1 MVKLRVQILVLL
13 SYITCTVC
21 VVPQIIVKEAIMA
34 GIFYGVGV
42 GPGDP
47 ELLTLKAVEVIKNAD
62 VVIAPKTEKKE
73 DSTALSIARPYMKKD
88 VEILKLVF
96 PMVNDAATLAN
107 AWENNKNSIL
117 AELQAGKKVVFL
129 TLGDPMFYST
139 YMYVYRL
146 LKNCGYGIETI
157 PGVPA
162 FCAIGSQLG
171 QPLAEGNDILSIIPA
186 TMSEEELDNILGIVD
201 NVVLMKVYKNFGQV
215 VAKLKQHGFA
225 DNAVMISRCGL
236 PDEQISYNLDEVDAQ
251 NVNYLSTILAKKR
264 KLG

>member
-1 MVKLRVQILVLL
+1 M
-13 SYITCTVC
+13 S
-21 VVPQIIVKEAIMA
+21 

-47 ELLTLKAVEVIKNAD
+47 QLLTLKAVEVIKNAD

-73 DSTALSIARPYMKKD
+73 DSTALSIARPYLKAD

-96 PMVNDAATLAN
+96 PMVSNTDTLAD

-117 AELQAGKKVVFL
+117 KELQAGKKVVFL

-146 LKNCGYGIETI
+146 LKDCGHGIETI

-171 QPLAEGNDILSIIPA
+171 QPLAEGNDVISIIPA
-186 TMSEEELDNILGIVD
+186 TMAEAEMDKVLAVSD
-201 NVVLMKVYKNFGQV
+201 NVVLMKVYKNFGKV
-215 VAKLKQHGFA
+215 VEKLEQYGFGN
-225 DNAVMISRCGL
+225 NAVMISKCGL
-236 PDEQISYNLDEVDAQ
+236 PDEQVSYNLSEVDAT
-251 NVNYLSTILAKKR
+251 NVNYLTTILAKKR

>member
-1 MVKLRVQILVLL
+1 M
-13 SYITCTVC
+13 S
-21 VVPQIIVKEAIMA
+21 

-47 ELLTLKAVEVIKNAD
+47 QLLTLKAVEVIKHAD
-62 VVIAPKTEKKE
+62 VIIAPKTEKKE
-73 DSTALSIARPYMKKD
+73 DSTALSIARPYLKED

-96 PMVNDAATLAN
+96 PMVNDTTTLTD

-117 AELQAGKKVVFL
+117 TELTAGKRVVFL

-146 LKNCGYGIETI
+146 LKDSGFAIETV

-171 QPLAEGNDILSIIPA
+171 QPLAEGTDVLSIIPA
-186 TMSEEELDNILGIVD
+186 TMQEDEMDKILSIAD
-201 NVVLMKVYKNFGQV
+201 NVVLMKVYKNFAKIV
-215 VAKLKQHGFA
+215 EKLKQHGFG
-225 DNAVMISRCGL
+225 DNAVMISKCGL
-236 PDEQISYNLDEVDAQ
+236 PDEQVSYNLEEVDATT
-251 NVNYLSTILAKKR
+251 VNYLSTILAKKR
-264 KLG
+264 TLG

>member
-1 MVKLRVQILVLL
+1 M
-13 SYITCTVC
+13 S
-21 VVPQIIVKEAIMA
+21 

-47 ELLTLKAVEVIKNAD
+47 QLLTLKAVEVIKNAD

-73 DSTALSIARPYMKKD
+73 DSTALSIARPYLKAD

-96 PMVNDAATLAN
+96 PMVSNTDTLAD

-117 AELQAGKKVVFL
+117 KELQAGKKVVFL

-146 LKNCGYGIETI
+146 LKDCGHGIETI

-171 QPLAEGNDILSIIPA
+171 QPLAEGNDVISIIPA
-186 TMSEEELDNILGIVD
+186 TMAEGEMDKVLAISD
-201 NVVLMKVYKNFGQV
+201 NVVLMKVYKNFGKV
-215 VAKLKQHGFA
+215 VEKLEQYGFGN
-225 DNAVMISRCGL
+225 NAVMISKCGL
-236 PDEQISYNLDEVDAQ
+236 PDEQVSYNLSEVDGA
-251 NVNYLSTILAKKR
+251 NVNYLTTILAKKR

>member
-1 MVKLRVQILVLL
+1 M
-13 SYITCTVC
+13 S
-21 VVPQIIVKEAIMA
+21 

-47 ELLTLKAVEVIKNAD
+47 ELLTLKAVKVIQAAD
-62 VVIAPKTEKKE
+62 VTIAPKTEKKE
-73 DSTALSIARPYMKKD
+73 DSTALSIARPYLKEN

-96 PMVNDAATLAN
+96 PMVNDNDTLTE
-107 AWENNKNSIL
+107 AWANNKTAIL

-139 YMYVYRL
+139 YMYIYRL
-146 LKNCGYGIETI
+146 LKESGHGIETV

-171 QPLAEGNDILSIIPA
+171 QPLAEGTDVLSIIPA
-186 TMSEEELDNILGIVD
+186 TMEDEEMDKILALSD
-201 NVVLMKVYKNFGQV
+201 NVVLMKVYKNFKQV
-215 VAKLKQHGFA
+215 VEKLNQHGYG
-225 DNAVMISRCGL
+225 DNAVMISKCGL
-236 PDEQISYNLDEVDAQ
+236 PDEQISYNLGEVDST
-251 NVNYLSTILAKKR
+251 NVNYLTTILAKKR

>member
-1 MVKLRVQILVLL
+1 M
-13 SYITCTVC
+13 S
-21 VVPQIIVKEAIMA
+21 

-47 ELLTLKAVEVIKNAD
+47 QLLTLKAVEVIKNAD

-73 DSTALSIARPYMKKD
+73 DSTALSIARPYLKAD

-96 PMVNDAATLAN
+96 PMVSNTDTLAD

-117 AELQAGKKVVFL
+117 KELQAGKKVVFL

-146 LKNCGYGIETI
+146 LKDCGHGIETI

-171 QPLAEGNDILSIIPA
+171 QPLAEGNDVISIIPA
-186 TMSEEELDNILGIVD
+186 TMAEGEMDKVLAISD
-201 NVVLMKVYKNFGQV
+201 NVVLMKVYKNFGKV
-215 VAKLKQHGFA
+215 VKKLEQYGFG
-225 DNAVMISRCGL
+225 DNAVMISKCGL
-236 PDEQISYNLDEVDAQ
+236 PDEQVSYNLSEVDVT
-251 NVNYLSTILAKKR
+251 NVNYLTTILAKKR

>member
-1 MVKLRVQILVLL
+1 M
-13 SYITCTVC
+13 S
-21 VVPQIIVKEAIMA
+21 

-47 ELLTLKAVEVIKNAD
+47 QLLTLKAVEVIKNAD

-73 DSTALSIARPYMKKD
+73 DSTALSIARPYLKAD

-96 PMVNDAATLAN
+96 PMVSNTDTLAD

-117 AELQAGKKVVFL
+117 KELQAGKKVVFL

-146 LKNCGYGIETI
+146 LKDCGHGIETI

-171 QPLAEGNDILSIIPA
+171 QPLAEGNDVISIIPA
-186 TMSEEELDNILGIVD
+186 TMAEGEMDKVLAISD
-201 NVVLMKVYKNFGQV
+201 NVVLMKVYKNFGKV
-215 VAKLKQHGFA
+215 VEKLEQYGFG
-225 DNAVMISRCGL
+225 DNAVMISKCGL
-236 PDEQISYNLDEVDAQ
+236 PDEQVSYNLSEVDAT
-251 NVNYLSTILAKKR
+251 NVNYLTTILAKKR

>member
-1 MVKLRVQILVLL
+1 M
-13 SYITCTVC
+13 S
-21 VVPQIIVKEAIMA
+21 

-47 ELLTLKAVEVIKNAD
+47 ELLTLKAVKVIQAAD
-62 VVIAPKTEKKE
+62 VIIAPKTEKKE
-73 DSTALSIARPYMKKD
+73 DSTALSIARPYLKEN

-96 PMVNDAATLAN
+96 PMVNDNDTLTE
-107 AWENNKNSIL
+107 AWANNKTAIL

-139 YMYVYRL
+139 YMYIYRL
-146 LKNCGYGIETI
+146 LKESGHGIETV

-171 QPLAEGNDILSIIPA
+171 QPLAEGTDVLSIIPA
-186 TMSEEELDNILGIVD
+186 TMEDEEMDKILALSD
-201 NVVLMKVYKNFGQV
+201 NVVLMKVYKNFKQV
-215 VAKLKQHGFA
+215 VEKLNQHGYG
-225 DNAVMISRCGL
+225 DNAVMISKCGL
-236 PDEQISYNLDEVDAQ
+236 PDEQISYNLGEVDSI
-251 NVNYLSTILAKKR
+251 NVNYLTTILAKKR

>member
-1 MVKLRVQILVLL
+1 M
-13 SYITCTVC
+13 S
-21 VVPQIIVKEAIMA
+21 

-47 ELLTLKAVEVIKNAD
+47 QLLTLKAVEVIKNAD

-73 DSTALSIARPYMKKD
+73 DSTALSIARPYLKTD

-96 PMVNDAATLAN
+96 PMVSNTDTLAD

-117 AELQAGKKVVFL
+117 KELQAGKKVVFL

-146 LKNCGYGIETI
+146 LKDCGHGIETI

-171 QPLAEGNDILSIIPA
+171 QPLAEGNDVISIIPA
-186 TMSEEELDNILGIVD
+186 TMAEGEMDKVLAISD
-201 NVVLMKVYKNFGQV
+201 NVVLMKVYKNFGKV
-215 VAKLKQHGFA
+215 VEKLEQYGFG
-225 DNAVMISRCGL
+225 DNAVMISKCGL
-236 PDEQISYNLDEVDAQ
+236 PDEQVSYNLSEVDGT
-251 NVNYLSTILAKKR
+251 NVNYLTTILAKKR

>member
-1 MVKLRVQILVLL
+1 M
-13 SYITCTVC
+13 S
-21 VVPQIIVKEAIMA
+21 

-47 ELLTLKAVEVIKNAD
+47 ELLTLKAVKVIQNAD
-62 VVIAPKTEKKE
+62 VIIAPKTEKKE
-73 DSTALSIARPYMKKD
+73 DSTALSIARPYLKEN

-96 PMVNDAATLAN
+96 PMVNDVDVLTE
-107 AWENNKNSIL
+107 AWENNKTAIL

-139 YMYVYRL
+139 YMYIYRL
-146 LKNCGYGIETI
+146 LKDSGHGIETV

-171 QPLAEGNDILSIIPA
+171 QPLAEGTDVLSIIPA
-186 TMSEEELDNILGIVD
+186 TMEDEEMDKILSLSD
-201 NVVLMKVYKNFGQV
+201 NVVLMKVYKNFSKV
-215 VAKLKQHGFA
+215 VEKLNQHGYG
-225 DNAVMISRCGL
+225 DNAVMISKCGL
-236 PDEQISYNLDEVDAQ
+236 PDEQISYNLGEVDGSK
-251 NVNYLSTILAKKR
+251 VNYLTTILAKKR

>member
-1 MVKLRVQILVLL
+1 M
-13 SYITCTVC
+13 S
-21 VVPQIIVKEAIMA
+21 

-47 ELLTLKAVEVIKNAD
+47 QLLTLKAVEVIKNAD
-62 VVIAPKTEKKE
+62 VIIAPKTEKKE
-73 DSTALSIARPYMKKD
+73 ESTALSIARPYLRAD

-96 PMVNDAATLAN
+96 PMVSDADTLTE

-117 AELQAGKKVVFL
+117 AELTAGKKVVFL

-146 LKNCGYGIETI
+146 LKDSEYAIETI

-162 FCAIGSQLG
+162 FCAMGSQLG
-171 QPLAEGNDILSIIPA
+171 QPLAEGNDVLSIIPA
-186 TMSEEELDNILGIVD
+186 TMQEDEMDKVLTISD
-201 NVVLMKVYKNFGQV
+201 NVVLMKVYKNFTQIV
-215 VAKLKQHGFA
+215 DKLKEHGFA
-225 DNAVMISRCGL
+225 ENAVMISKCGL
-236 PDEQISYNLDEVDAQ
+236 PDEEINYDLDQVDAQ
-251 NVNYLSTILAKKR
+251 QVNYLSTILAKKR

>member
-1 MVKLRVQILVLL
+1 M
-13 SYITCTVC
+13 S
-21 VVPQIIVKEAIMA
+21 

-47 ELLTLKAVEVIKNAD
+47 QLLTLKAVEVIKNAD

-73 DSTALSIARPYMKKD
+73 DSTALSIARPYLKAD

-96 PMVNDAATLAN
+96 PMVSNTDTLAD

-117 AELQAGKKVVFL
+117 KELQAGKKVVFL

-146 LKNCGYGIETI
+146 LKDCGHGIETI

-171 QPLAEGNDILSIIPA
+171 QPLAEGNDVISIIPA
-186 TMSEEELDNILGIVD
+186 TMAEGEMDKVLAISD
-201 NVVLMKVYKNFGQV
+201 NVVLMKVYKNFGKV
-215 VAKLKQHGFA
+215 VEKLEQYGFG
-225 DNAVMISRCGL
+225 DNAVMISKCGL
-236 PDEQISYNLDEVDAQ
+236 PDEQVSYNLSEVDGT
-251 NVNYLSTILAKKR
+251 NVNYLTTILAKKR

>member
-1 MVKLRVQILVLL
+1 M
-13 SYITCTVC
+13 S
-21 VVPQIIVKEAIMA
+21 

-47 ELLTLKAVEVIKNAD
+47 QLLTLKAVEVIKNAD

-73 DSTALSIARPYMKKD
+73 DSTALSIARPYLKAD

-96 PMVNDAATLAN
+96 PMVSNTDTLAD

-117 AELQAGKKVVFL
+117 KELRAGKKVVFL

-146 LKNCGYGIETI
+146 LKDCGHGIETI

-171 QPLAEGNDILSIIPA
+171 QPLAEGNDVISIIPA
-186 TMSEEELDNILGIVD
+186 TMTEGEMDKVLAISD
-201 NVVLMKVYKNFGQV
+201 NVVLMKVYKNFGKV
-215 VAKLKQHGFA
+215 VEKLEQYGFGN
-225 DNAVMISRCGL
+225 NAVMISKCGL
-236 PDEQISYNLDEVDAQ
+236 PDEQVSYNLSEVDGA
-251 NVNYLSTILAKKR
+251 NVNYLTTILAKKR